1 MKPTPIVR
9 ILAVLAILLALVL
22 LMATLANAQPPAQI
36 TQAAQAV
43 QAIQPA
49 QSVQLTDDRGRTAT
63 LAQPP
68 RRIVSL
74 LPSLTESVCA
84 LGECA
89 RLVGVDRYSNW
100 PGSIASLPRVG
111 GGLDPS
117 IEAVVALRP
126 DVVLMATSS
135 RGAARLEA
143 LGLTVVALEPK
154 THADVQRVLGKLGQL
169 LAVPDAQQVW
179 RTIDASV
186 SAAAQSLPAT
196 VRGTR
201 VYYEVSRGPYGA
213 GSTSFI
219 GETLARL
226 GVQNIVPPQL
236 GPFPKLNPEYVVR
249 ANPDLIMVSARS
261 AAGLAERPG
270 WAGIRAVREQRIC
283 EFGEEHTDV
292 LVRPGPRMAE
302 AARLMAQCLAD
313 KAPPA
318 RSSAAKAPR
327 P

>member
-9 ILAVLAILLALVL
+9 ILAVLAILVAIVL
-22 LMATLANAQPPAQI
+22 LMATLANAQQPAQI
-36 TQAAQAV
+36 TQAA

-49 QSVQLTDDRGRTAT
+49 QSVQLTDDRGRTVT

-84 LGECA
+84 LGQCA

-100 PGSIASLPRVG
+100 PASIASLPRVG
-111 GGLDPS
+111 GGMDPS

-154 THADVQRVLGKLGQL
+154 THADVQRVLGTLGQL

-213 GSTSFI
+213 GSSSFI
-219 GETLARL
+219 GETLTRL
-226 GVQNIVPPQL
+226 GVQNIVSAQL

-249 ANPDLIMVSARS
+249 ANPDLIMVGARS

-283 EFGEEHTDV
+283 EFDTVATDM
-292 LVRPGPRMAE
+292 LIRPGPRMAE

-318 RSSAAKAPR
+318 NTAVQR

>member
-9 ILAVLAILLALVL
+9 ILAVLAILVAIVL
-22 LMATLANAQPPAQI
+22 LMATLANAQQPAQI
-36 TQAAQAV
+36 TQAAQA
-43 QAIQPA
+43 IQPA
-49 QSVQLTDDRGRTAT
+49 QPVQLTDDRGRTAT

-213 GSTSFI
+213 GSSSFI
-219 GETLARL
+219 GETLTRL
-226 GVQNIVPPQL
+226 GVQNIVSAQL

-249 ANPDLIMVSARS
+249 ANPDLIMVGARS

-283 EFGEEHTDV
+283 EFGAEHTDV

-318 RSSAAKAPR
+318 RGSTARAPR